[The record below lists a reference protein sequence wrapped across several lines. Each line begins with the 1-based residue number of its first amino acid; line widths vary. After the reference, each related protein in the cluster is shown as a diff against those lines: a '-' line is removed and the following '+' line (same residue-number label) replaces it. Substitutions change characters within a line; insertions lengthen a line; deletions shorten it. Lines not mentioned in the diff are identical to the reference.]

1 MVADRENPV
10 AHGNDVTD
18 DRGHLLSLG
27 NIGATKVHTAGRTEL
42 WFSLPGVR
50 KGLMQPTILIFLLI
64 KLIIA

>member
-1 MVADRENPV
+1 M

-42 WFSLPGVR
+42 WLGLPGVR
-50 KGLMQPTILIFLLI
+50 E
-64 KLIIA
+64 IALRVNATNHLSIPV